1 MTAHPRPCGEKKIPA
16 PIPVNAG
23 GGQFYTIPDPVRGIR
38 PRGVPVPRKRSVVI
52 NNVQSKKFVGGTK
65 VNPWYNTDIKRTS
78 TLVDVVL
85 LRNIAGLVLPNSK
98 KIQRRGK

>member
-1 MTAHPRPCGEKKIPA
+1 MTAHPHPRWEKKSPPLSPSMLA
-16 PIPVNAG
+16 
-23 GGQFYTIPDPVRGIR
+23 GGQFYTIPDPVRGIH
-38 PRGVPVPRKRSVVI
+38 PHGVPVPTKETCRHQQHAI
-52 NNVQSKKFVGGTK
+52 KKIVGGTK

-85 LRNIAGLVLPNSK
+85 LRNIAGLVLSNPK

>member
-1 MTAHPRPCGEKKIPA
+1 MTAHPHPHGEKKSPPLSPSMLAGDNFIPSLTPCGEFIPTGS
-16 PIPVNAG
+16 PS
-23 GGQFYTIPDPVRGIR
+23 
-38 PRGVPVPRKRSVVI
+38 PRKRRVVI
-52 NNVQSKKFVGGTK
+52 NNVQSKKIFGGTK

-85 LRNIAGLVLPNSK
+85 LRNIAGLVLSNPK

>member
-1 MTAHPRPCGEKKIPA
+1 M
-16 PIPVNAG
+16 
-23 GGQFYTIPDPVRGIR
+23 
-38 PRGVPVPRKRSVVI
+38 
-52 NNVQSKKFVGGTK
+52 QSKKIVGGTK

-85 LRNIAGLVLPNSK
+85 LRNIAGLVLSNPK